1 MHLTNV
7 NEIVIINQVITFE
20 IITKTPR
27 AERPTEAKRKCSME
41 RDVELKKQ
49 IESTLRNVSKIIRKT
64 AKKFKTKDPKNIEPF
79 KKIFEYCQKISDLI
93 TSSEYVFWA
102 YERLAKENEMPSAT
116 KCVKDC
122 LKELNAMLNELLAE
136 NGSTAIN

>member
-1 MHLTNV
+1 
-7 NEIVIINQVITFE
+7 
-20 IITKTPR
+20 
-27 AERPTEAKRKCSME
+27 ME
-41 RDVELKKQ
+41 RDLELKKQ

-64 AKKFKTKDPKNIEPF
+64 AKKLKTKDPKNIESF